1 MSNNQNNLVQDFLD
15 ALGRFDAVL
24 DRLPEGALDW
34 AEKEGEWSIRE
45 VVHHVAEDCNVYAFI
60 IERALATPGC
70 NVVFGEFPGNQPW
83 GKALAWHTRPI
94 EPARDLMVA
103 HRAYLADL
111 LTSLPDLWEN
121 TVYFKDETGKEL
133 AEQNVIQMVEMLTEH
148 MAEHTRMIENIL
160 SVHV

>member
-45 VVHHVAEDCNVYAFI
+45 VVHHVAEDCNVFAFI

-70 NVVFGEFPGNQPW
+70 NVVFG
-83 GKALAWHTRPI
+83 
-94 EPARDLMVA
+94 
-103 HRAYLADL
+103 
-111 LTSLPDLWEN
+111 
-121 TVYFKDETGKEL
+121 
-133 AEQNVIQMVEMLTEH
+133 
-148 MAEHTRMIENIL
+148 
-160 SVHV
+160 

>member
-1 MSNNQNNLVQDFLD
+1 MDAKLSNLVQDFQDVLV
-15 ALGRFDAVL
+15 RFNAVL
-24 DRLPEGALDW
+24 DRVPAEGLDW
-34 AEKEGEWSIRE
+34 AEKEGEWTVCE
-45 VVHHVAEDCNVYAFI
+45 VVHHMAEDCNVYAFI

-70 NVVFGEFPGNQPW
+70 NVVFGEFPGNEPW

-94 EPARDLMVA
+94 EPVRDLMVA

-160 SVHV
+160 SVHA